1 VQYHPEGHPGPE
13 DNLYLFDQFAGMMEE
28 RD

>member
-13 DNLYLFDQFAGMMEE
+13 DNLYLFDRFAGMMGE
-28 RD
+28 